1 MNLIGKIIMGLVQN
15 LKKKFNNWVDI
26 TLAELC
32 SAYIKQL
39 AKQTSKKRG
48 NSLSTEYSRSRL
60 MTEHRSTTIVTSS
73 QDTSEKIIMKL
84 DETDDIVDQV
94 RDWSVD
100 KIESAELVGDKI
112 ALYAEFEEW
121 IELDDET
128 AIEILSSGTKAVDKD
143 SEK

>member
-1 MNLIGKIIMGLVQN
+1 MGLVRN
-15 LKKKFNNWVDI
+15 LKKRLNNWVDR

-39 AKQTSKKRG
+39 AKQTMKKRS
-48 NSLSTEYSRSRL
+48 NSSSIASSLNPLTTERQ
-60 MTEHRSTTIVTSS
+60 STTIVTSS
-73 QDTSEKIIMKL
+73 LDTSEKIIMEL
-84 DETDDIVDQV
+84 DTTDKVVEHV

-100 KIESAELVGDKI
+100 KIEDAELVGDKI

-128 AIEILSSGTKAVDKD
+128 AIEILSSGTKGVDKG
-143 SEK
+143 SKK